1 MLVPWPG
8 VEPVPSAMKAQSP
21 NHWTTREF
29 PKQHKISEY
38 SGPNVKEHYHLEG
51 KVFYDLPG
59 LGADIF
65 DYNQNR

>member
-1 MLVPWPG
+1 M
-8 VEPVPSAMKAQSP
+8 PSAMKAQSP
-21 NHWTTREF
+21 HHWTTREF

-38 SGPNVKEHYHLEG
+38 SGPNVKERYNLEG

-65 DYNQNR
+65 DYNQNE